1 MVSKHPSNF
10 THFESGEP
18 VTSVEQREVPTRRAG
33 DLTHHTNLEIIAHK
47 TARLA
52 SEFTEFKQE
61 MRDAIREIKASATYT
76 HATLHEATNKAK
88 ETAEVAKE
96 SIKDAVHEAMA
107 EAFPDGDPRG
117 HRAAHESYIKE
128 AAEKAEFWAT
138 MRKELGKWGLIGFIS
153 WAAYILWQAFL
164 LGPKK

>member
-1 MVSKHPSNF
+1 MTKQPSNF
-10 THFESGEP
+10 VHFDSGEE
-18 VTSVEQREVPTRRAG
+18 VTPIEQRQTPTRRAG
-33 DLTHHTNLEIIAHK
+33 DIDHKTNLEIIAHK

-61 MRDAIREIKASATYT
+61 MREAIREIKASATYT
-76 HATLHEATNKAK
+76 HATLHEATTKAK
-88 ETAEVAKE
+88 ETAELAKE

-138 MRKELGKWGLIGFIS
+138 MRKELGKYGLISVAGWLVYLI
-153 WAAYILWQAFL
+153 WQGVL
-164 LGPKK
+164 MGPKK